1 MWFWKTRERFSL
13 DELKYLNEQL
23 QRVTVV
29 NDSNKDFVI
38 ETLRSIAE
46 HMIWGDQHDPT
57 FFDYFMEKQVMAHFL
72 RILNDSNKNSSVAV
86 QLLQTLSIIIGN
98 IRSEHAIYYLF
109 SNEYINNLITYP
121 FDFRHEETLAY
132 YISFLRTISIKLDQ
146 NTVSFFIKTKNVS
159 KIASLKDEVI
169 SFPLYSEAI
178 KFFHHEE
185 SMVRI
190 AVRTLTLNVY
200 NVDDECIQKFVMSAP
215 VVSYFSDLVT
225 FLRQQSINLDGL
237 VAEAARAPQ
246 SAPTIGRL
254 EAAIAEI
261 GDLLFYCN
269 DIMCSGIPKLNELMS
284 KHIANLLVLPVLI
297 PSLCPV
303 VDTAAATGGL
313 HVSPLCSMYLLS
325 RLTHIVKRKPL
336 VNYISAGLLQNPQPA
351 PTVAKENGVG
361 PSKDSTLS
369 SNLPVIVNQ
378 EDGSSRPSPTLKEA
392 RSLRAEDNVKKEE
405 NASPESESWN
415 EKRRLSQLNDCESP
429 IESPRESLLSHLLH
443 NDDKLVLAS
452 LCVLVSLLQ
461 NEALDDM
468 LLDALGILP
477 RRKRHKHMLLQAL
490 MGSQSEEEP
499 ELFSDPP
506 EHFDD
511 EVSLGIR
518 NFKITDFVDFVNV
531 QPKSSPDAGGGD
543 GPGIKTKHRS
553 EVLDALMQ
561 LLCRRPPPCAEALWH
576 AGWLLRQLL
585 PYHEHKLSIYRLT
598 LLDSA
603 YKAARDDIIK
613 ELTDCWC
620 DVIPSVVT
628 EEWRVCR
635 KALES
640 PSLQRDSSF
649 VLLPRTLDSHAEGDV
664 SSSVV
669 GERMRAAVKV
679 FVALHQ
685 MQHLLSEGTWPEF
698 PVLADPKE
706 EPRNLLIRVGLKLS
720 TVSVGTEVDLF
731 EGNAMPCRVA
741 FERGKERS
749 VYLLVAHKERD
760 AASWLLLAEDTPSR
774 NGHGIVRVIAPLA
787 GSKPRVDD
795 DHPRWL
801 HLRIRSPHWPSADAG
816 KLGTGGSR
824 VKRLVDG
831 RWTLAFSDE
840 ESCKN
845 ARVSVTEMIETQ
857 SKLVK
862 QVLAPLLD
870 PTPAQKSLEELA
882 NESHISNS

>member
-146 NTVSFFIKTKNVS
+146 NTVSFFIKTKN
-159 KIASLKDEVI
+159 DEVI

-649 VLLPRTLDSHAEGDV
+649 VLLPRTLDSHAEVLCSGDV

>member
-13 DELKYLNEQL
+13 DELKYLSEQL
-23 QRVTVV
+23 ERVTVV
-29 NDSNKDFVI
+29 NESNKDFVI

-46 HMIWGDQHDPT
+46 HMIWGDQHDPS

-72 RILNDSNKNSSVAV
+72 RILKDSNKNSGVAV

-109 SNEYINNLITYP
+109 SNEYINNFITYP

-132 YISFLRTISIKLDQ
+132 YISFLRTISLKLDH
-146 NTVSFFIKTKNVS
+146 NTVSFFIKTKN
-159 KIASLKDEVI
+159 DEVV

-178 KFFHHEE
+178 KLFHHEE

-200 NVDDECIQKFVMSAP
+200 NVDDECIQNFVMSQP
-215 VVSYFSDLVT
+215 VVGYFSDLVT
-225 FLRQQSINLDGL
+225 FLRQQSINLDSL
-237 VAEAARAPQ
+237 VAEAARTPQ
-246 SAPTIGRL
+246 SAVTSGRL
-254 EAAIAEI
+254 EGAIAEI

-269 DIMCSGIPKLNELMS
+269 DIMCSGIPRLNELMS
-284 KHIANLLVLPVLI
+284 KHIANILVFPVLI
-297 PSLCPV
+297 PSLCPT
-303 VDTAAATGGL
+303 VDSATSTAGL
-313 HVSPLCSMYLLS
+313 QLSPLCSMYLLS
-325 RLTHIVKRKPL
+325 RLTHVVKRKPL
-336 VNYISAGLLQNPQPA
+336 VNYVSAGLLQNTQPA
-351 PTVAKENGVG
+351 SSAVKENGFVAT
-361 PSKDSTLS
+361 SFSTLS
-369 SNLPVIVNQ
+369 LN
-378 EDGSSRPSPTLKEA
+378 EDGSSQTSAPLKEEG
-392 RSLRAEDNVKKEE
+392 SGKSEGDEYPGNETE
-405 NASPESESWN
+405 NEGAHYMASCAS
-415 EKRRLSQLNDCESP
+415 RRM
-429 IESPRESLLSHLLH
+429 SPRESLLAHLLH
-443 NDDKLVLAS
+443 DDEKLVLAA

-477 RRKRHKHMLLQAL
+477 RRKRHKQMLLQAL

-506 EHFDD
+506 ERFEDD
-511 EVSLGIR
+511 VSLGIQ
-518 NFKITDFVDFVNV
+518 NFQIGDYVDFVNV
-531 QPKSSPDAGGGD
+531 QKKPSPAGD
-543 GPGIKTKHRS
+543 GDTWGLKTKHRS

-585 PYHEHKLSIYRLT
+585 PSHEHRLSLRRFS

-603 YKAARDDIIK
+603 YEAARQDIIK
-613 ELTDCWC
+613 ELADCWC

-628 EEWRVCR
+628 DEWKVCR

-649 VLLPRTLDSHAEGDV
+649 VLLPRPLDPRTEGDV

-685 MQHLLSEGTWPEF
+685 MKTFLSEGTFPEF
-698 PVLADPKE
+698 PILAELTE
-706 EPRNLLIRVGLKLS
+706 EPGSFVSRLGLKLAS
-720 TVSVGTEVDLF
+720 VRVGTEVDLI
-731 EGNAMPCRVA
+731 EGKAMPCRVA

-749 VYLLVAHKERD
+749 VFLLVVHKESD
-760 AASWLLLAEDTPSR
+760 AASWLILADESPSR
-774 NGHGIVRVIAPLA
+774 NGSGIVRVIAPLA

-831 RWTLAFSDE
+831 RWTLAFPDE
-840 ESCKN
+840 QSCKQ
-845 ARVSVTEMIETQ
+845 AKGLVAEMIEIQ
-857 SKLVK
+857 SQLVK
-862 QVLAPLLD
+862 QVLDPLLD
-870 PTPAQKSLEELA
+870 PSPPHRSLEKLVSE
-882 NESHISNS
+882 NDVSNS

>member
-146 NTVSFFIKTKNVS
+146 NTVSFFIKTKN
-159 KIASLKDEVI
+159 DEVI

>member
-29 NDSNKDFVI
+29 NDSNKDFVV

-121 FDFRHEETLAY
+121 FDFGHEETLAY

-303 VDTAAATGGL
+303 VDTAATGGL
-313 HVSPLCSMYLLS
+313 QVSPLCSMYLLS

-336 VNYISAGLLQNPQPA
+336 VNYISAGLLQNSQPA
-351 PTVAKENGVG
+351 PTVTKENGVG
-361 PSKDSTLS
+361 PSTESTLS
-369 SNLPVIVNQ
+369 SDLPVIVNQ
-378 EDGSSRPSPTLKEA
+378 EDGSSQPSTTLKEE
-392 RSLRAEDNVKKEE
+392 RSLRAEDDVKKEE
-405 NASPESESWN
+405 NVSSESESRT
-415 EKRRLSQLNDCESP
+415 EKRRLYQSNDCESP

-506 EHFDD
+506 EHFED

-669 GERMRAAVKV
+669 GERMRAAIKV

-698 PVLADPKE
+698 PVLAEPKE
-706 EPRNLLIRVGLKLS
+706 EPGNVLIRVGLKLS
-720 TVSVGTEVDLF
+720 TVRVGTEVDLF
-731 EGNAMPCRVA
+731 EGKAMPCRVA

-845 ARVSVTEMIETQ
+845 ARVLVTEMIDTQ

-882 NESHISNS
+882 NENHTSNS